1 MENTKVEVKINN
13 MEYTI
18 VSNESEE
25 YVQRVALLV
34 NKKISEVKAQEKQL
48 STAMLAV
55 MAAMNLADELLKSDM
70 TVDNLR
76 NEMGNYMDEA
86 QKNGSELER
95 KKLEVETLKEDLH
108 KLEIELAKRETE
120 LENLRGS
127 AARSASRPMAS
138 GSNYKSASQ
147 QNISERISS
156 YTSASQHNAPER
168 DGNYTSASQ
177 QGSTAQSAAGGY
189 RSASAMDKYRK

>member
-34 NKKISEVKAQEKQL
+34 NKKISEVKASDKHL

-55 MAAMNLADELLKSDM
+55 MASMNLADELLKS
-70 TVDNLR
+70 
-76 NEMGNYMDEA
+76 EMALDSVRTELKNHLDESG
-86 QKNGSELER
+86 KNSADLAA
-95 KKLEVETLKEDLH
+95 KKLEVENLKESLH

-120 LENLRGS
+120 IENLRGS
-127 AARSASRPMAS
+127 AARNQNRASS
-138 GSNYKSASQ
+138 QTSFSNNAYANRARTNTYSQ
-147 QNISERISS
+147 TQNMNS
-156 YTSASQHNAPER
+156 YRQVQNDE
-168 DGNYTSASQ
+168 YTE
-177 QGSTAQSAAGGY
+177 
-189 RSASAMDKYRK
+189 